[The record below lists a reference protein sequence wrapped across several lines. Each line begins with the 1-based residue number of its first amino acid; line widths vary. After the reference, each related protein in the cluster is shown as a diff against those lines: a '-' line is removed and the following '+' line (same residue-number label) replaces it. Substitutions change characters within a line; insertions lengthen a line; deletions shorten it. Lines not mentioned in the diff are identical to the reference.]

1 MIAKL
6 TGLLDSIGD
15 GWVVVE
21 TGGVGY
27 LVFCSARTLREVGPP
42 GTTISMLI
50 DTHVREDHIHLYG
63 FPLLEERNW
72 FRMLQTVQG
81 VGARMA
87 LGVLDALSAD
97 ELVDA
102 ILAQDAATLTQANGV
117 GPKLAKRLVS
127 ELKDKIGDLAPSTF
141 TGPTAAEAVA
151 GDTTVD
157 AVSAL
162 VNLGYRR
169 IEAFGAVSRARQSL
183 GAQAEVGAL
192 IREGLKELAS

>member
-6 TGLLDSIGD
+6 TGLLDSVGD
-15 GWVVVE
+15 GWLVIE

-27 LVFCSARTLREVGPP
+27 LVRCSARTLREVGAP
-42 GTTISMLI
+42 GGTISLLI

-63 FPLLEERNW
+63 FSLPEERTW
-72 FRMLQTVQG
+72 FRLLQTVQG

-87 LGVLDALSAD
+87 LGVLDALSTD

-102 ILAQDAATLTQANGV
+102 ILAQDAAMLTRANGV
-117 GPKLAKRLVS
+117 GPKLAKRLAA
-127 ELKDKIGDLAPSTF
+127 ELKDRIGDIAPAPLAGVAAAST
-141 TGPTAAEAVA
+141 A
-151 GDTTVD
+151 GDPAGD

-169 IEAFGAVSRARQSL
+169 VEAFAAVSRARQSL
-183 GAQAEVGAL
+183 GAAVEVGAL
-192 IREGLKELAS
+192 IRESLKELAR